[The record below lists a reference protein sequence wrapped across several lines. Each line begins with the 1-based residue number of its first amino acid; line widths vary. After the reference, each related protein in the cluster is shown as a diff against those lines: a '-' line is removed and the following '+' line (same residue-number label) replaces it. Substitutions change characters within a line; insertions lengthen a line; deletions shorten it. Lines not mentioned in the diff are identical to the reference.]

1 MWQQA
6 PENTLESLRH
16 AIQHNDGIEFDL
28 RLTKDGE
35 LVIHHDVKVSVP
47 KERLPHSFSWTENH
61 TLDELTSLGF
71 LSFRSMLEDS
81 QIRSEWVEGGKMGCI
96 EFKRPHPR
104 AWNGGGFFGKK
115 KHISHVSVMMEK
127 VETILGEYEVPS
139 ENTVYYSFHTG
150 MKTSIKSSNIQRPWA
165 ELVPY
170 VPPFGNYYTK
180 RIRSGTQFFFTS
192 ISRLIESHRRSGAS
206 MSPCAIEY
214 FIPPQ
219 SLIPLG
225 YSGGLHGAKA
235 KRLSAQQRGFPIY
248 VWPTSLE
255 VEHDLLSA
263 GLTGLTDCSDPRTT
277 WLPSGHARWTQPGT
291 RPLDATQIEVLMQ
304 ATEENHQEILRE
316 LKKEVCPWSE
326 CDQERRNELIAMWRK
341 KWQWEKSHDSLLE
354 QSVGASPPWESVRLI
369 GHRGSGKTSR
379 PVFK

>member
-16 AIQHNDGIEFDL
+16 AIQHNDGIEFDV
-28 RLTKDGE
+28 RLTKDNE
-35 LVIHHDVKVSVP
+35 LIIHHDVKVSVP
-47 KERLPHSFSWTENH
+47 QEKRPHSFSWTENH

-71 LSFRSMLEDS
+71 ISFRSILEDK
-81 QIRSEWVEGGKMGCI
+81 QIHSEWVERGKMGCI

-104 AWNGGGFFGKK
+104 ALYGGGFFGKK
-115 KHISHVSVMMEK
+115 KHRTHVSAMMEK
-127 VETILGEYEVPS
+127 AESILKEFEVPS
-139 ENTVYYSFHTG
+139 ENTVFYSFHTG
-150 MKTSIKSSNIQRPWA
+150 MKSSIQSSNIQRPWA

-170 VPPFGNYYTK
+170 VQPFGNYYTK
-180 RIRSGTQFFFTS
+180 RIRAGTQFFLTS

-214 FIPPQ
+214 FMPPH

-225 YSGGLHGAKA
+225 YSGGLYGAKA
-235 KRLSAQQRGFPIY
+235 ARLSAQQRGFPIY

-255 VEHDLLSA
+255 IEHDLLSA
-263 GLTGLTDCSDPRTT
+263 GLTGLTDCSDPNTT

-291 RPLDATQIEVLMQ
+291 FPLDASQQEKLNQ
-304 ATEENHQEILRE
+304 ATEENHREILRE
-316 LKKEVCPWSE
+316 LKNDTSPWGE
-326 CDQERRNELIAMWRK
+326 CDHERRRELVRMWRK
-341 KWQWEKSHDSLLE
+341 RWQWERSHDSILE
-354 QSVGASPPWESVRLI
+354 QSLGASPPWESIRLI

-379 PVFK
+379 PVLK